1 MLNSQDAMCHATF
14 KSELGKE
21 GPPSKHGGHSELLMK
36 VQKVCKSFG
45 STAVQKGFV
54 RSYSRNEL
62 GHLDEKLIPSA
73 IKDWY
78 LDKESNVSV
87 FKTYVEDD
95 ERQIVSLLNLLKAIE
110 VQNKFLQKI
119 AIFVGLTIFEFTLN
133 GRISSRNYRK
143 NFKKI
148 L

>member
-1 MLNSQDAMCHATF
+1 MY
-14 KSELGKE
+14 
-21 GPPSKHGGHSELLMK
+21 
-36 VQKVCKSFG
+36 KSFDPR
-45 STAVQKGFV
+45 AIQKGFM

-62 GHLDEKLIPSA
+62 GHLDEKLIPST

-119 AIFVGLTIFEFTLN
+119 AIFVGLI
-133 GRISSRNYRK
+133 
-143 NFKKI
+143 I